1 MPAGKGHTMNAIYNE
16 DVDHLAPG
24 DHIAILYHEKAE
36 FEEITR
42 EILELCAR
50 NKWCLLY
57 IARLPQ
63 ENIALTLKG
72 DLNTKEKGVKIV
84 SHQNSEFHLNFSS
97 AKNAQ
102 AYIRRQIRNAKDA
115 GYSALCIIREVPP
128 IGSRRSSQK
137 LVGDMAGLEPLFDEK
152 NLVMV
157 CGYKMDL
164 FPPHALQDV
173 LRTHPKII
181 LDRKLVGNLFYIP
194 ASDAMQYTLPSI
206 ELQHWLDTLRNLS
219 STSQALAETEDRF
232 RDILENAN
240 DLIQSVSPEGK
251 FLYVNR
257 AWRDTLEYSSEE
269 VSTLNIFDIIDP
281 SSLEHCKTLF
291 SCVMAGTDVG
301 RIEAT
306 FRSKSGK
313 KVYVEGN
320 VNCKTEDGKPQ
331 YTRAIFRDVTA
342 LKMEEKTRREREQ
355 VLDAVLNL
363 TPNATVVTT
372 PEGIML
378 YANKPARSLTP
389 VTVREG
395 VYGKPLWAL
404 LSPGGEE
411 EVKRSIALFLEEG
424 PDIPACQVQGCD
436 GKAWQI
442 DWSHAGFGRQTA
454 GYILAIIRRVE

>member
-1 MPAGKGHTMNAIYNE
+1 MKAIHNE
-16 DVDHLAPG
+16 DMDHLSPG
-24 DHIAILYHEKAE
+24 DHVAILYHETAD
-36 FEEITR
+36 FEKVTR
-42 EILELCAR
+42 AILEECDR
-50 NKWCLLY
+50 KKWCPLY
-57 IARLPQ
+57 ISRQPQ
-63 ENIALTLKG
+63 ENTVITPER
-72 DLNTKEKGVKIV
+72 DLNIQAKGVKV
-84 SHQNSEFHLNFSS
+84 LSHQNPEFQMKFSS

-102 AYIRRQIRNAKDA
+102 AYIRRQIRNAKEA
-115 GYSALCIIREVPP
+115 GYSAVCIIREVPP
-128 IGSRRSSQK
+128 ISSRRSSQK
-137 LVGDMAGLEPLFDEK
+137 LVGDMTGLDSLFDDK
-152 NLVMV
+152 NLLMV
-157 CGYKMDL
+157 CGYRMDL
-164 FPPHALQDV
+164 FPPHALQEV

-181 LDRKLVGNLFYIP
+181 LDGKLVENLFYIP

-206 ELQHWLDTLRNLS
+206 EVQHWLDTLRKLS
-219 STSQALAETEDRF
+219 STSKALAETEDRF

-257 AWRDTLEYSSEE
+257 AWRETLEYSAEE

-281 SSLEHCKTLF
+281 SCTDHCQEMF
-291 SCVMAGTDVG
+291 SCVMAGKDVG

-306 FRSKSGK
+306 FLSKSGK
-313 KVYVEGN
+313 KIYVEGN
-320 VNCKTEDGKPQ
+320 VNCKTGDGQPQ

-342 LKMEEKTRREREQ
+342 LKIEEKTRREREQ

-389 VTVREG
+389 MTVKEG

-411 EVKRSIALFLEEG
+411 EVKRSMATFLEEG
-424 PDIPACQVQGCD
+424 PETPACQVQGCD
-436 GKAWQI
+436 GKVWQI
-442 DWSHAGFGRQTA
+442 EWSRAVFGRQTA
-454 GYILAIIRRVE
+454 GYIMAIIRRVE